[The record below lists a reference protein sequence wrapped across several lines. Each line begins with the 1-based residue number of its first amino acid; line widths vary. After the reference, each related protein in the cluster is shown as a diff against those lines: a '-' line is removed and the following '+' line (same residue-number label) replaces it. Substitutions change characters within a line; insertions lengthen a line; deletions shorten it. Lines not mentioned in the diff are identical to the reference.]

1 MEIHTGQTLWDAVKA
16 VLVGKF
22 TALNVHTRKEERS
35 KINNLTLGNQKK
47 KTNLSLKEAEENK

>member
-1 MEIHTGQTLWDAVKA
+1 MEISTCQTLWDAVKA

-22 TALNVHTRKEERS
+22 TALNVHIRKEERS
-35 KINNLTLGNQKK
+35 KISNLILGNQKK